1 MLIWNDMDD
10 VARADAIARP
20 IDPVDGGV
28 AARVAELFDVV
39 AGGGDAALRELSAK
53 YDGADLPNLLYAPTA
68 GVAGLSDEARAA
80 IENAARNIP
89 TFHGAASA

>member
-1 MLIWNDMDD
+1 MDD
-10 VARADAIARP
+10 VARADANARP

-53 YDGADLPNLLYAPTA
+53 YDGADLPDLLYAPTA
-68 GVAGLSDEARAA
+68 GVAGLSDEARDA
-80 IENAARNIP
+80 IENAAPKHPHITR
-89 TFHGAASA
+89 AAIA